1 MGIEAR
7 HGNGKLYY
15 YDKRREGDRVGSQ
28 YVGSGLVAD
37 LAQKRAEIDKRQR
50 EAVRAERMSIAEI
63 DRRMGEFSELVD
75 LLVKAELLTLGYHQ
89 HKRQWRRRR

>member
-15 YDKRREGDRVGSQ
+15 YDKRREGDRVVSQ

-50 EAVRAERMSIAEI
+50 EAARAERMSIAEI